1 MRRFAQALLLTI
13 AVAVALV
20 VLVSAPAQAQQRS
33 GSTVLGFLDAVDRV
47 DIDAALFRVLAE
59 VEVTLPDGT
68 LLFGKE
74 ELRPYLEEFPRPI
87 EIREH
92 RNLRRM
98 AYEAKISAG
107 GMPLLLTFRGMLGI
121 AAVRIEED
129 PPSPPP
135 PVGEDPQP
143 SPDPPPED

>member
-1 MRRFAQALLLTI
+1 LIRLTQALLLTF
-13 AVAVALV
+13 AVAGLLI
-20 VLVSAPAQAQQRS
+20 VLVSAPAQAQQRG
-33 GSTVLGFLDAVDRV
+33 GSTVLGFLDAVDRS
-47 DIDAALFRVLAE
+47 DIDAALFRVLDD

-68 LLFGKE
+68 MLFGKE

-98 AYEAKISAG
+98 AYEAKITAG

-121 AAVRIEED
+121 AAIRIEED
-129 PPSPPP
+129 PPPPP
-135 PVGEDPQP
+135 PPAEA
-143 SPDPPPED
+143 DPPPGEEG